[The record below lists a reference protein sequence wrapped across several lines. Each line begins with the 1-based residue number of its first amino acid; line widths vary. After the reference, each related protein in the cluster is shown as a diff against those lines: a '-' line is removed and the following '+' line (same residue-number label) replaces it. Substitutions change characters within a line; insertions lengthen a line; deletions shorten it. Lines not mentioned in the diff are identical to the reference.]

1 MLVVV
6 PATTPLCASIGSVFA
21 TRSGALNPPSASNKM
36 TVTPATIKDVARAAG
51 VSVATVSRAL
61 NGAENVLPDTRQRI
75 LDAARELRYSPSG
88 AARSLITRRTDTIGA
103 LLPDLHGEFFS
114 ELIRGIDQAARARGL
129 HLLLSSSHDD
139 ANEAAA
145 ALRAMNGRVDGLVV
159 MSPHA
164 DDDFLSQNLPPTL
177 PAVLLNSGV
186 SKPSQR
192 VFAVDNFGG
201 ARTMTEH
208 LVRSG
213 RRRIAFLGGPR
224 ANFEAREREYRAGLG
239 QGLQPMLL
247 DGDFSESAGERA
259 GAMLLAMPPEQQPDA
274 VFAANDIMA
283 IGLLGALQ
291 AGGLRVPDDI
301 ALAGFDDIPVA
312 RYVSPGLTTM
322 HVPIAALGSQALDA
336 LADALDSPQPPSH
349 ESTVMPVQLV
359 VRRSCGGPP
368 R

>member
-1 MLVVV
+1 MSSL
-6 PATTPLCASIGSVFA
+6 PA
-21 TRSGALNPPSASNKM
+21 
-36 TVTPATIKDVARAAG
+36 ATIKDVAREAG

-75 LDAARELRYSPSG
+75 LDVARALRYAPSG
-88 AARSLITRRTDTIGA
+88 AARSLITRKTDTIGA

-139 ANEAAA
+139 AHEAAA

-164 DDDFLSQNLPPTL
+164 DDDFLAQNLPHNL
-177 PAVLLNSGV
+177 PAVLLNSGARR
-186 SKPSQR
+186 PSQR

-201 ARTMTEH
+201 AREMTEH

-213 RRRIAFLGGPR
+213 RRRIAFLGGPQ
-224 ANFEAREREYRAGLG
+224 ANFEARERERGYRAGLG
-239 QGLQPMLL
+239 HGDKPWVLE
-247 DGDFSESAGERA
+247 GDFSEAGGHRA
-259 GAMLLAMPPEQQPDA
+259 AAALLALPVVDRPDA

-291 AGGLRVPDDI
+291 AAGVRVPEDM
-301 ALAGFDDIPVA
+301 ALAGFDDIPIA
-312 RYVSPGLTTM
+312 RYVSPALTTM
-322 HVPIAALGSQALDA
+322 RVPIAALGSQALDA
-336 LADALDSPQPPSH
+336 LADALDGSATGA
-349 ESTVMPVQLV
+349 EATVMPVQLV
-359 VRRSCGGPP
+359 VRRSCGA
-368 R
+368 

>member
-1 MLVVV
+1 MQ
-6 PATTPLCASIGSVFA
+6 AS
-21 TRSGALNPPSASNKM
+21 
-36 TVTPATIKDVARAAG
+36 PATIKDVARVAG

-61 NGAENVLPDTRQRI
+61 NGAENVLPHTRQRI
-75 LDAARELRYSPSG
+75 LDVARELRYSPSG

-139 ANEAAA
+139 ASEAAA

-164 DDDFLSQNLPPTL
+164 DDDFLSQNLPPSL

-186 SKPSQR
+186 SQPTQR

-201 ARTMTEH
+201 AREMTEH
-208 LVRSG
+208 LVRAG
-213 RRRIAFLGGPR
+213 RRRIAFLGGPA
-224 ANFEAREREYRAGLG
+224 ANFEARERERGYRAGLPAG
-239 QGLQPMLL
+239 ARPWLL
-247 DGDFSESAGERA
+247 AGDFSEAGGERA
-259 GAMLLAMPPEQQPDA
+259 GAHLLGLHPTERPDA

-283 IGLLGALQ
+283 IGLLGTLQ
-291 AGGLRVPDDI
+291 AAGVRVPQDI
-301 ALAGFDDIPVA
+301 AIAGFDDIPVA
-312 RYVSPGLTTM
+312 RYISPALTTM

-336 LADALDSPQPPSH
+336 LAATLEGSAAPGPAGT
-349 ESTVMPVQLV
+349 TVMPVQLV
-359 VRRSCGGPP
+359 VRRSCGSQP
-368 R
+368 

>member
-1 MLVVV
+1 
-6 PATTPLCASIGSVFA
+6 
-21 TRSGALNPPSASNKM
+21 M
-36 TVTPATIKDVARAAG
+36 TVTPATIKDVARVAG

-61 NGAENVLPDTRQRI
+61 NGAENVLPHTRQRI
-75 LDAARELRYSPSG
+75 VEVARELRYSPSG

-145 ALRAMNGRVDGLVV
+145 ALRAMNGRVDGLIV

-164 DDDFLSQNLPPTL
+164 DDDFLSQNLPPAL

-186 SKPSQR
+186 RGASQR

-201 ARTMTEH
+201 ARAMTEH

-213 RRRIAFLGGPR
+213 RRRIAFLGGPQ
-224 ANFEAREREYRAGLG
+224 ANFEARERERGYRAGLAVG
-239 QGLQPMLL
+239 AEAWLL
-247 DGDFSESAGERA
+247 EGDFSEAGGQRA
-259 GAMLLAMPPEQQPDA
+259 AAELLALPAGQRPDA

-291 AGGLRVPDDI
+291 AGGVHLPEDI
-301 ALAGFDDIPVA
+301 ALAGFDDIPIA
-312 RYVSPGLTTM
+312 RYVSPALTTM
-322 HVPIAALGSQALDA
+322 HVPIAALGGQALDA
-336 LADALDSPQPPSH
+336 LADTLERNATDAGA
-349 ESTVMPVQLV
+349 TVMPVQLV
-359 VRRSCGGPP
+359 VRQSCGSAKT
-368 R
+368 

>member
-1 MLVVV
+1 
-6 PATTPLCASIGSVFA
+6 
-21 TRSGALNPPSASNKM
+21 M
-36 TVTPATIKDVARAAG
+36 TVTPATIKDVARVAG

-61 NGAENVLPDTRQRI
+61 NGAENVLPHTRQRI
-75 LDAARELRYSPSG
+75 VEVARELRYSPSG

-145 ALRAMNGRVDGLVV
+145 ALRAMNGRVDGLIV

-164 DDDFLSQNLPPTL
+164 DDDFLSQNLPPAL

-186 SKPSQR
+186 RGASQR

-201 ARTMTEH
+201 ARAMTEH

-213 RRRIAFLGGPR
+213 RRRIAFLGGPQ
-224 ANFEAREREYRAGLG
+224 ANFEARERERGYRAGLAVG
-239 QGLQPMLL
+239 AEAWLL
-247 DGDFSESAGERA
+247 EGDFSEAGGQRA
-259 GAMLLAMPPEQQPDA
+259 AAELLALPAGQRPDA

-291 AGGLRVPDDI
+291 AGGVRLPEDI
-301 ALAGFDDIPVA
+301 ALAGFDDIPIA
-312 RYVSPGLTTM
+312 RYVSPALTTM
-322 HVPIAALGSQALDA
+322 HVPIAALGGQALDA
-336 LADALDSPQPPSH
+336 LADTLERNATDAGA
-349 ESTVMPVQLV
+349 TVMPVQLV
-359 VRRSCGGPP
+359 VRRSCGSAKT
-368 R
+368 

>member
-1 MLVVV
+1 MS
-6 PATTPLCASIGSVFA
+6 TTA
-21 TRSGALNPPSASNKM
+21 
-36 TVTPATIKDVARAAG
+36 ATIKDVARVAG

-75 LDAARELRYSPSG
+75 LDVARELRYSPSG
-88 AARSLITRRTDTIGA
+88 AARSLITRRTDTVGA

-139 ANEAAA
+139 ADEAAA
-145 ALRAMNGRVDGLVV
+145 ALRAMNGRVDGLLV

-164 DDDFLSQNLPPTL
+164 DDDFLSQNLPPNL

-186 SKPSQR
+186 REPTQR

-208 LVRSG
+208 LVATG
-213 RRRIAFLGGPR
+213 RRRIAFLGGPA
-224 ANFEAREREYRAGLG
+224 ANFEARERERGYRAGLPAG
-239 QGLQPMLL
+239 IEPRLLQ
-247 DGDFSESAGERA
+247 GDFSEGGGQRA
-259 GAMLLAMPPEQQPDA
+259 GAALLALPAAERPDA

-283 IGLLGALQ
+283 IGLLGSLL
-291 AGGLRVPDDI
+291 AGGLRVPEDI

-312 RYVSPGLTTM
+312 RYVSPALTTM
-322 HVPIAALGSQALDA
+322 RVPIAAMGGQALEA
-336 LADALDSPQPPSH
+336 LAAALDS
-349 ESTVMPVQLV
+349 EATEAATTVMPVQLV
-359 VRRSCGGPP
+359 VRRSCGGTPA
-368 R
+368 

>member
-1 MLVVV
+1 M
-6 PATTPLCASIGSVFA
+6 SS
-21 TRSGALNPPSASNKM
+21 S
-36 TVTPATIKDVARAAG
+36 PATIKDVARVAG

-75 LDAARELRYSPSG
+75 VDAARELRYSPSG

-139 ANEAAA
+139 ADEAAA
-145 ALRAMNGRVDGLVV
+145 ALRAMNGRVDGLIV

-164 DDDFLSQNLPPTL
+164 DDDFLSQNLPLSL

-186 SKPSQR
+186 RAPTQR

-201 ARTMTEH
+201 ARQMTEH
-208 LVRSG
+208 LVGTG
-213 RRRIAFLGGPR
+213 RRRIAFLGGPA
-224 ANFEAREREYRAGLG
+224 ANFEARERERGHRAGLPAG
-239 QGLQPMLL
+239 VQPGLLE
-247 DGDFSESAGERA
+247 GDFSEAGGERA
-259 GAMLLAMPPEQQPDA
+259 GALLLGLPAAERPDA

-283 IGLLGALQ
+283 IGLLGTLVA
-291 AGGLRVPDDI
+291 AGVRVPEDI

-312 RYVSPGLTTM
+312 RYVSPALTTM
-322 HVPIAALGSQALDA
+322 HVPIAALGQQALDA
-336 LADALDSPQPPSH
+336 LADALEQDTDDRSA
-349 ESTVMPVQLV
+349 TVMPVQLV
-359 VRRSCGGPP
+359 VRRSCGAKT
-368 R
+368 

>member
-1 MLVVV
+1 MSHL
-6 PATTPLCASIGSVFA
+6 P
-21 TRSGALNPPSASNKM
+21 
-36 TVTPATIKDVARAAG
+36 PATIKDVARLAG

-75 LDAARELRYSPSG
+75 LDAARELRYAPSG
-88 AARSLITRRTDTIGA
+88 AARSLITRKTDTIGA

-139 ANEAAA
+139 ATEAAA

-164 DDDFLSQNLPPTL
+164 DDDFLAQHLPPNL
-177 PAVLLNSGV
+177 PAVLLNSGARR
-186 SKPSQR
+186 PSQR

-201 ARTMTEH
+201 AREMTEH

-213 RRRIAFLGGPR
+213 RRRIAFLGGPQ
-224 ANFEAREREYRAGLG
+224 ANFEARERERGYRAGLG
-239 QGLQPMLL
+239 RSAKPWVL
-247 DGDFSESAGERA
+247 DGDFSEAGGQRA
-259 GAMLLAMPPEQQPDA
+259 AAQLLALPAAERPDA

-283 IGLLGALQ
+283 IGLLGALL
-291 AGGLRVPDDI
+291 ADGVRVPEDI

-312 RYVSPGLTTM
+312 RYVSPALTTM

-336 LADALDSPQPPSH
+336 LADALDGADMAADA
-349 ESTVMPVQLV
+349 TVMPVQLV
-359 VRRSCGGPP
+359 VRRSCGSAA
-368 R
+368 

>member
-1 MLVVV
+1 VSSL
-6 PATTPLCASIGSVFA
+6 PA
-21 TRSGALNPPSASNKM
+21 
-36 TVTPATIKDVARAAG
+36 ATIKDVAREAG

-75 LDAARELRYSPSG
+75 LDVARALRYAPSG
-88 AARSLITRRTDTIGA
+88 AARSLITRKTDTIGA

-139 ANEAAA
+139 AHEAAA

-164 DDDFLSQNLPPTL
+164 DDDFLAQNLPHNL
-177 PAVLLNSGV
+177 PAVLLNSGARR
-186 SKPSQR
+186 PSQR

-201 ARTMTEH
+201 AREMTEH

-213 RRRIAFLGGPR
+213 RRRIAFLGGPQ
-224 ANFEAREREYRAGLG
+224 ANFEARERERGYRAGLG
-239 QGLQPMLL
+239 HGDKPWVLE
-247 DGDFSESAGERA
+247 GDFSEAGGHRA
-259 GAMLLAMPPEQQPDA
+259 AAALLALPVVDRPDA

-291 AGGLRVPDDI
+291 AAGVRVPEDM
-301 ALAGFDDIPVA
+301 ALAGFDDIPIA
-312 RYVSPGLTTM
+312 RYVSPALTTM
-322 HVPIAALGSQALDA
+322 RVPIAALGSQALDA
-336 LADALDSPQPPSH
+336 LADALDGSATGA
-349 ESTVMPVQLV
+349 EATVMPVQLV
-359 VRRSCGGPP
+359 VRRSCGA
-368 R
+368 

>member
-1 MLVVV
+1 
-6 PATTPLCASIGSVFA
+6 
-21 TRSGALNPPSASNKM
+21 M
-36 TVTPATIKDVARAAG
+36 TATPATIKDVAREAG

-61 NGAENVLPDTRQRI
+61 NGAENVLPHTRQRI
-75 LDAARELRYSPSG
+75 LDVARELRYAPSG
-88 AARSLITRRTDTIGA
+88 AARSLITRKTDTIGA

-139 ANEAAA
+139 ADEAAA

-164 DDDFLSQNLPPTL
+164 DDDFLSQHLPHNL

-186 SKPSQR
+186 RQAPQP

-201 ARTMTEH
+201 ARAMTEH
-208 LVRSG
+208 LVRGG
-213 RRRIAFLGGPR
+213 RRRIAFLGGPA
-224 ANFEAREREYRAGLG
+224 ANFEARERERGYRAGLPAG
-239 QGLQPMLL
+239 TPPWLL
-247 DGDFSESAGERA
+247 AGDFSEAGGQRA
-259 GAMLLAMPPEQQPDA
+259 AAQLLALPAPERPDA

-291 AGGLRVPDDI
+291 AGGLRLPEDM

-312 RYVSPGLTTM
+312 RYVSPALTTM
-322 HVPIAALGSQALDA
+322 RVPIAALGAQALDA
-336 LADALDSPQPPSH
+336 LADALDAPVADGPAAA
-349 ESTVMPVQLV
+349 TVMPVQLV
-359 VRRSCGGPP
+359 VRRSCGAPGP
-368 R
+368 

>member
-1 MLVVV
+1 MA
-6 PATTPLCASIGSVFA
+6 PTSDD
-21 TRSGALNPPSASNKM
+21 KM
-36 TVTPATIKDVARAAG
+36 VNPATIKDVARVAG

-61 NGAENVLPDTRQRI
+61 NGAENVLPHTRQRI
-75 LDAARELRYSPSG
+75 VEVARELRYSPSG

-145 ALRAMNGRVDGLVV
+145 ALRAMNGRVDGLIV

-164 DDDFLSQNLPPTL
+164 DDDFLSQNLPPAL

-186 SKPSQR
+186 RGASQR

-201 ARTMTEH
+201 ARAMTEH
-208 LVRSG
+208 LVQSG
-213 RRRIAFLGGPR
+213 RRRIAFLGGPQ
-224 ANFEAREREYRAGLG
+224 ANFEARERERGYRAGLV
-239 QGLQPMLL
+239 GLGHGAEPWLL
-247 DGDFSESAGERA
+247 EGDFSEAGGQRA
-259 GAMLLAMPPEQQPDA
+259 AAGLLALAPGQRPDA

-291 AGGLRVPDDI
+291 AGGVRLPEDI
-301 ALAGFDDIPVA
+301 ALAGFDDIPIA
-312 RYVSPGLTTM
+312 RYVSPALTTM
-322 HVPIAALGSQALDA
+322 HVPIAALGGQALDA
-336 LADALDSPQPPSH
+336 LADTLERNATDASA
-349 ESTVMPVQLV
+349 TVMPVQLV
-359 VRRSCGGPP
+359 VRQSCGSAQT
-368 R
+368 

>member
-1 MLVVV
+1 
-6 PATTPLCASIGSVFA
+6 
-21 TRSGALNPPSASNKM
+21 M
-36 TVTPATIKDVARAAG
+36 THSPATIKDVARAAG

-75 LDAARELRYSPSG
+75 VDAARELRYSPSG

-139 ANEAAA
+139 ADEAAA
-145 ALRAMNGRVDGLVV
+145 ALRAMNGRVDGLLV

-164 DDDFLSQNLPPTL
+164 DDDFLSQNLPPAL
-177 PAVLLNSGV
+177 PAVLLNSGARA
-186 SKPSQR
+186 PGQR

-201 ARTMTEH
+201 ARAMTEH
-208 LVRSG
+208 LVRTG
-213 RRRIAFLGGPR
+213 RRRIAFLGGPA
-224 ANFEAREREYRAGLG
+224 ANFEARERERGYRAGLPAG
-239 QGLQPMLL
+239 AEPWLL
-247 DGDFSESAGERA
+247 EGDFSEAGGERA
-259 GAMLLAMPPEQQPDA
+259 GALLLGLPAARRPDA

-283 IGLLGALQ
+283 IGLLGALV
-291 AGGLRVPDDI
+291 AGGVRVPQDI

-312 RYVSPGLTTM
+312 RYVSPALTTM

-336 LADALDSPQPPSH
+336 LADTLDTPPPPGPADA
-349 ESTVMPVQLV
+349 TVMPVQLV
-359 VRRSCGGPP
+359 VRRSCGSRP
-368 R
+368 

>member
-1 MLVVV
+1 M
-6 PATTPLCASIGSVFA
+6 SS
-21 TRSGALNPPSASNKM
+21 S
-36 TVTPATIKDVARAAG
+36 PATIKDVARAAG

-61 NGAENVLPDTRQRI
+61 NGAENVLPHTRQRI
-75 LDAARELRYSPSG
+75 LDIAQELRYAPSG
-88 AARSLITRRTDTIGA
+88 AARSLITRRTDTVGA

-139 ANEAAA
+139 AAEAAA
-145 ALRAMNGRVDGLVV
+145 ALRAMNGRVDGLIV

-164 DDDFLSQNLPPTL
+164 DDDFLSRNLPHTL

-186 SKPSQR
+186 MRPTQP

-201 ARTMTEH
+201 AREMTVH

-213 RRRIAFLGGPR
+213 SRRIAFLGGPV
-224 ANFEAREREYRAGLG
+224 ANFEARERERGYRAGLPRG
-239 QGLQPMLL
+239 AAPWLL
-247 DGDFSESAGERA
+247 DGDFSEAAGQRA
-259 GAMLLAMPPEQQPDA
+259 AAQLLALPKAELPDA

-291 AGGLRVPDDI
+291 AAGVRVPQDI

-312 RYVSPGLTTM
+312 RYVSPALTTM
-322 HVPIAALGSQALDA
+322 RVPIAAMGAQALDA
-336 LADALDSPQPPSH
+336 LALALDRDAVDASV
-349 ESTVMPVQLV
+349 TVMPVQLI
-359 VRRSCGGPP
+359 VRRSCGAPQS
-368 R
+368 

>member
-1 MLVVV
+1 
-6 PATTPLCASIGSVFA
+6 
-21 TRSGALNPPSASNKM
+21 M
-36 TVTPATIKDVARAAG
+36 TVNPATIKDVARVAG

-61 NGAENVLPDTRQRI
+61 NGSENVLPETRQRI
-75 LDAARELRYSPSG
+75 VEVARELRYSPSG

-139 ANEAAA
+139 ADEAAA
-145 ALRAMNGRVDGLVV
+145 ALRAMNGRVDGLIV

-186 SKPSQR
+186 NRPAQP

-201 ARTMTEH
+201 ARAMTEH
-208 LVRSG
+208 LVASG
-213 RRRIAFLGGPR
+213 RRRIAFLGGPA
-224 ANFEAREREYRAGLG
+224 ANFEARERERGYRAGLG
-239 QGLQPMLL
+239 KGAKPWLL
-247 DGDFSESAGERA
+247 AGDFSEAGGQRA
-259 GAMLLAMPPEQQPDA
+259 AADLLALPAAERPDA

-291 AGGLRVPDDI
+291 AGGVRVPEDI
-301 ALAGFDDIPVA
+301 ALAGFDDIPIS
-312 RYVSPGLTTM
+312 RYVSPALTTM
-322 HVPIAALGSQALDA
+322 RVPIAAMGGQALEA
-336 LADALDSPQPPSH
+336 LAHALERDATDTTA
-349 ESTVMPVQLV
+349 TVIPVELV
-359 VRRSCGGPP
+359 VRSSCGAAKT
-368 R
+368 